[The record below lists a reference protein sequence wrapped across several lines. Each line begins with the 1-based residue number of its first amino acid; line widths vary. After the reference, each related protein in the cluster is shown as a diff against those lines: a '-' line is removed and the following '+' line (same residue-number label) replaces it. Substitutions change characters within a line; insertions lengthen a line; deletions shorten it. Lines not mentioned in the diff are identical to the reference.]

1 MQIFAKTSTILT
13 MNVITIPKK
22 LAQKDD
28 LIILPR
34 KEYEKFLNWQKN
46 IKIFKATLAQKKDLA
61 QARKDFTKGKLINLE
76 DLK

>member
-1 MQIFAKTSTILT
+1 